1 MSFLKGS
8 NPHLAAGTQ
17 QRVIGPNIKVN
28 FVTRCARRL
37 AIHERTLAQG
47 LAGAEFPAGSH
58 RIGPNLRCRPGF
70 VSGRRRVN
78 HVPLAPGAALGKD
91 NVVSKEELVHLDG
104 EVILIAKG
112 GNFRVKLDNGHEV
125 LAKLAG
131 KVRRHRI
138 RVVLGDRVTVA
149 VSVYDPTKG
158 FIVYRQR

>member
-1 MSFLKGS
+1 MRCRRALGRDSFELATES
-8 NPHLAAGTQ
+8 NGANGVDHLAAQ
-17 QRVIGPNIKVN
+17 SA
-28 FVTRCARRL
+28 F
-37 AIHERTLAQG
+37 
-47 LAGAEFPAGSH
+47 
-58 RIGPNLRCRPGF
+58 
-70 VSGRRRVN
+70 
-78 HVPLAPGAALGKD
+78 PGAQLVLTNALQRGP
-91 NVVSKEELVHLDG
+91 VSKEELVHLDG

-149 VSVYDPTKG
+149 VSPYDPTRG

>member
-1 MSFLKGS
+1 VLTKGPI
-8 NPHLAAGTQ
+8 NREREIQGPDI
-17 QRVIGPNIKVN
+17 IG
-28 FVTRCARRL
+28 
-37 AIHERTLAQG
+37 
-47 LAGAEFPAGSH
+47 
-58 RIGPNLRCRPGF
+58 LREDP
-70 VSGRRRVN
+70 
-78 HVPLAPGAALGKD
+78 
-91 NVVSKEELVHLDG
+91 VSKEELVHLDG

-149 VSVYDPTKG
+149 VSPYDPTRG

>member
-1 MSFLKGS
+1 MACRVSRKRRDRPAISLAFHAFLKAWEVLPKGL
-8 NPHLAAGTQ
+8 PY
-17 QRVIGPNIKVN
+17 R
-28 FVTRCARRL
+28 ARM
-37 AIHERTLAQG
+37 
-47 LAGAEFPAGSH
+47 
-58 RIGPNLRCRPGF
+58 
-70 VSGRRRVN
+70 
-78 HVPLAPGAALGKD
+78 
-91 NVVSKEELVHLDG
+91 SKEELVHLDG

-149 VSVYDPTKG
+149 VSPYDPTRG

>member
-1 MSFLKGS
+1 MLTKGPT
-8 NPHLAAGTQ
+8 NH
-17 QRVIGPNIKVN
+17 
-28 FVTRCARRL
+28 
-37 AIHERTLAQG
+37 
-47 LAGAEFPAGSH
+47 H
-58 RIGPNLRCRPGF
+58 REIQDP
-70 VSGRRRVN
+70 
-78 HVPLAPGAALGKD
+78 
-91 NVVSKEELVHLDG
+91 VSKEELVHLDG

-149 VSVYDPTKG
+149 VSPYDPTRG

>member
-1 MSFLKGS
+1 VLTKGPT
-8 NPHLAAGTQ
+8 N
-17 QRVIGPNIKVN
+17 
-28 FVTRCARRL
+28 
-37 AIHERTLAQG
+37 HEREIQG
-47 LAGAEFPAGSH
+47 PDI
-58 RIGPNLRCRPGF
+58 IGLQE
-70 VSGRRRVN
+70 
-78 HVPLAPGAALGKD
+78 D
-91 NVVSKEELVHLDG
+91 TVSKEELVHLDG

-149 VSVYDPTKG
+149 VSPYDPTRG

>member
-1 MSFLKGS
+1 MLTKGPT
-8 NPHLAAGTQ
+8 N
-17 QRVIGPNIKVN
+17 
-28 FVTRCARRL
+28 
-37 AIHERTLAQG
+37 HEREIHDLDT
-47 LAGAEFPAGSH
+47 
-58 RIGPNLRCRPGF
+58 GPCEDP
-70 VSGRRRVN
+70 
-78 HVPLAPGAALGKD
+78 
-91 NVVSKEELVHLDG
+91 VSKEELVHLDG

-149 VSVYDPTKG
+149 VSPYDPTRG

>member
-1 MSFLKGS
+1 MATNSV
-8 NPHLAAGTQ
+8 AAGSRDHLRAPSAFTCAQ
-17 QRVIGPNIKVN
+17 LVLTKGP
-28 FVTRCARRL
+28 TRG
-37 AIHERTLAQG
+37 I
-47 LAGAEFPAGSH
+47 
-58 RIGPNLRCRPGF
+58 
-70 VSGRRRVN
+70 
-78 HVPLAPGAALGKD
+78 
-91 NVVSKEELVHLDG
+91 VSKEELVHLDG

-149 VSVYDPTKG
+149 DPTRG

>member
-1 MSFLKGS
+1 MLTKG
-8 NPHLAAGTQ
+8 P
-17 QRVIGPNIKVN
+17 QR
-28 FVTRCARRL
+28 
-37 AIHERTLAQG
+37 G
-47 LAGAEFPAGSH
+47 L
-58 RIGPNLRCRPGF
+58 
-70 VSGRRRVN
+70 
-78 HVPLAPGAALGKD
+78 
-91 NVVSKEELVHLDG
+91 VSKEELVHLDG

-149 VSVYDPTKG
+149 VSPYDPTRG

>member
-1 MSFLKGS
+1 MAGW
-8 NPHLAAGTQ
+8 LAVYLPVQGRSPRDPKRFSWRAVSANQ
-17 QRVIGPNIKVN
+17 GP
-28 FVTRCARRL
+28 L
-37 AIHERTLAQG
+37 
-47 LAGAEFPAGSH
+47 
-58 RIGPNLRCRPGF
+58 
-70 VSGRRRVN
+70 
-78 HVPLAPGAALGKD
+78 
-91 NVVSKEELVHLDG
+91 VSKEELVHLDG

-149 VSVYDPTKG
+149 VSPYDPTRG